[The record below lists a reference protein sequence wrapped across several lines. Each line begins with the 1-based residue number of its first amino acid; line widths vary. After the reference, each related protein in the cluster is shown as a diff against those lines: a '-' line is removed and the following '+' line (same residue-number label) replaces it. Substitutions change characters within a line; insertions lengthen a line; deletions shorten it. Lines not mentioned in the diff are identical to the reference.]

1 MGTQGESH
9 VTGMRHRLGR
19 RHREGGASAV
29 EFALIVPVL
38 FLLLFGI
45 IDYGLLFFDSI
56 GLRQGA
62 REGARQAVVQ
72 KYSSGCTSGAAKDK
86 IVCTVK
92 AATDLTIGSAAVKV
106 VAPDGWVQGK
116 QLIVC
121 VQSKETSLTGYVPF
135 PATGIIK
142 TKTLMSIEEA
152 GTVIDPNIEENAPNG
167 GNWTWCN

>member
-1 MGTQGESH
+1 
-9 VTGMRHRLGR
+9 MRRRLGR

-29 EFALIVPVL
+29 EFALVMPVL

-72 KYSSGCTSGAAKDK
+72 KYNGACTTGTPGDK
-86 IVCTVK
+86 IACTTK
-92 AATDLTIGSAAVKV
+92 KATDLTIGSATVRV

-121 VQSKETSLTGYVPF
+121 TQSKEQSLTGYVPF
-135 PATGIIK
+135 PSTGIIK
-142 TKTLMSIEEA
+142 TKTAMSIEEA
-152 GTVIDPNIEENAPNG
+152 ATPIVAGYTTDAAPAG
-167 GNWTWCN
+167 GDWTWCN

>member
-1 MGTQGESH
+1 MTA
-9 VTGMRHRLGR
+9 MRRRLGR

-29 EFALIVPVL
+29 EFALVMPVL

-72 KYSSGCTSGAAKDK
+72 QYNGACTTGSVGDK
-86 IVCTVK
+86 IACTTK
-92 AATDLTIGSAAVKV
+92 KATDLTIGSAAVKV
-106 VAPDGWVQGK
+106 LAPDGWVQGK

-121 VQSKETSLTGYVPF
+121 TQSKEKSLTGYVPF

-142 TKTLMSIEEA
+142 TKTAMSIEEVA
-152 GTVIDPNIEENAPNG
+152 PTVTNFNVEEAAPSG
-167 GNWTWCN
+167 GDWAWCS